1 MYAAP
6 YSNKQEKRKTK
17 LSICL
22 VNVASSLTL
31 NNNATFSA
39 ERLLQNDQSVNL
51 DIIHPQL
58 ISIEHL
64 QALLQRATQLF
75 QPVRVQQTESLAN
88 SDQQINVPPQYMQP
102 PSSNPYNFYMPL
114 YEHDGEDKIL
124 NNKLDERSR
133 KLQKLIPPSAA
144 IIIQQ
149 DFLKSNYAT
158 KAKKSPKKFDSHLK
172 HINVK
177 WLNSYEKQF
186 SSPDNK
192 KAMTVPKAVY
202 LINDERNRINFDDS
216 FFSANMTVKETDNKM
231 KKAKSDQ
238 LNQSHQLEEDSFVA
252 SKFQLPVIKRN
263 DKTIIARRT

>member
-1 MYAAP
+1 MI
-6 YSNKQEKRKTK
+6 SIII

-22 VNVASSLTL
+22 VNVVSSLSL
-31 NNNATFSA
+31 NKNATFSP
-39 ERLLQNDQSVNL
+39 ERPLQTDQIANL

-58 ISIEHL
+58 VSIEHL

-75 QPVRVQQTESLAN
+75 QPVRFHQTEPLAN
-88 SDQQINVPPQYMQP
+88 SDQQINVPQQYMQP
-102 PSSNPYNFYMPL
+102 PSSNPYSFYMPL
-114 YEHDGEDKIL
+114 YEHDNEDKIL
-124 NNKLDERSR
+124 NTKLDERSR

-149 DFLKSNYAT
+149 DFAKSNYAT
-158 KAKKSPKKFDSHLK
+158 KAKKSPKKFDSNLK

-202 LINDERNRINFDDS
+202 LLNDERNRINFDDS
-216 FFSANMTVKETDNKM
+216 FFGVNTTVKEIDNKM
-231 KKAKSDQ
+231 KKGSPDQ
-238 LNQSHQLEEDSFVA
+238 LNQGHQLEEDLLATST
-252 SKFQLPVIKRN
+252 FQLAKIKR
-263 DKTIIARRT
+263 DEKTIIARRI